1 MLTSSGTFILGIA
14 LFLLVALWRLDQIRR
29 AFGNFSHLPTF
40 STLLS
45 PVYPLGRTIPR
56 IPWVAPGPTF
66 GWRDV
71 YECKPLTS
79 GIVETCNL
87 T

>member
-1 MLTSSGTFILGIA
+1 MLTSSGTLILGIA
-14 LFLLVALWRLDQIRR
+14 LFLLVALWRLNQIRR
-29 AFGNFSHLPTF
+29 AFGHFSHLPTF

-45 PVYPLGRTIPR
+45 PVYPLGRTLLR

-71 YECKPLTS
+71 YESRLLTS
-79 GIVETCNL
+79 VIVETCNL